1 MNDHRLLI
9 ATSNPG
15 KLAEIRLMLPGN
27 LELLTLA
34 DLGIAIPDEPGYTF
48 SENAVIKA
56 IHAAH
61 LSGLPT
67 IADDSGLEVEALAGR
82 PGVLSARYA
91 GRPHSDE
98 RNYRRVLD
106 QLQRVTHD
114 RRRASFRCVVAFVG
128 RDGTV
133 TTAQGESCGSIVEA
147 RGNNGFGY
155 DPIFELG
162 DGRTMAEL
170 EPVEKNRVSHR
181 SRAVAQI
188 RPHVLSYFSRL
199 MSLGYVVIDFPMV
212 A

>member
-1 MNDHRLLI
+1 MTRHRLLI

-15 KLAEIRLMLPGN
+15 KLIEIRSML
-27 LELLTLA
+27 
-34 DLGIAIPDEPGYTF
+34 PDEPGYTF

-61 LSGLPT
+61 VSGLPT

-91 GRPHSDE
+91 GPPHSDG
-98 RNYRRVLD
+98 RNNRRVLD
-106 QLQRVTHD
+106 QLRKVSHD
-114 RRRASFRCVVAFVG
+114 RREASLRCVVAFVG

-147 RGNNGFGY
+147 RGSNGFGY
-155 DPIFELG
+155 DSIFELG
-162 DGRTMAEL
+162 DGRTLAEL
-170 EPVEKNRVSHR
+170 EPAEKNRISHR
-181 SRAVAQI
+181 SRAVARI
-188 RPHVLSYFSRL
+188 KPCVLSYFGRF
-199 MSLGYVVIDFPMV
+199 MSLGYVVLEFPMI